1 MGAKSKKRGQI
12 GKIFGDFFLLFPK
25 SGAWYQA
32 NQKLSSPSTMCHPR
46 EGPEGLEIV
55 AFNFLKSSGIKPGIL
70 DDTVSMQLRQFFNFI
85 LSVILFPRL

>member
-1 MGAKSKKRGQI
+1 
-12 GKIFGDFFLLFPK
+12 
-25 SGAWYQA
+25 
-32 NQKLSSPSTMCHPR
+32 MCHPR